1 MAGPSEDKPWYQK
14 LPAKAGAVVVFLVA
28 LTTLLG
34 NLLELDEKRRRPAD
48 PPVAAAPA
56 ATASGPSDQA
66 QAAAPASAPSGG
78 RWQLQLE
85 RIVVRSDG
93 SVGTTDWRFSVEAD
107 GQPLMV
113 LQQDDLDDAPG
124 RNVVLP
130 RGTGTALDLEPG
142 KDAVVAVK
150 AWRLSRLRLV
160 AGEPDAAG
168 EGRLSPDGRIAPITV
183 QGLDARDGDFSLHFS
198 TSRGP

>member
-1 MAGPSEDKPWYQK
+1 MPGPSNDKPWYQT

-34 NLLELDEKRRRPAD
+34 NLLELEEKRRKPAD
-48 PPVAAAPA
+48 PPVAAAAPVAPA
-56 ATASGPSDQA
+56 AATQ
-66 QAAAPASAPSGG
+66 APAVESGG

-85 RIVVRSDG
+85 RIVVRGDG

-113 LQQDDLDDAPG
+113 LQQDDLDDVPG

-130 RGTGTALDLEPG
+130 DGTGTALDVGPG
-142 KDAVVAVK
+142 RDAVVTVK

-160 AGEPDAAG
+160 AGEPDASG
-168 EGRLSPDGRIAPITV
+168 EGRLSPDGRIAPIAV
-183 QGLDARDGDFSLHFS
+183 QALDARDGDFSLHFS
-198 TSRGP
+198 ATREP

>member
-1 MAGPSEDKPWYQK
+1 MAGQTDDKPWYQK

-48 PPVAAAPA
+48 PPVAAAPGPA
-56 ATASGPSDQA
+56 ALAPAERA
-66 QAAAPASAPSGG
+66 QAGDPAPSGG

-142 KDAVVAVK
+142 KDAVVTVK

-183 QGLDARDGDFSLHFS
+183 QAVDPRDGDFSLHFS
-198 TSRGP
+198 TSRAP